1 MLVEKSWDQNL
12 DLNGS
17 QGGPGSAGFT
27 HKEVEALLLN
37 DFCVWTLADGAHDK
51 LVHVSFD

>member
-1 MLVEKSWDQNL
+1 MLMEKSWDQNL